1 MDMESEHDVVT
12 AGQMAKLVVQLNL
25 IDEMTAQEALMD
37 LGDKGLPSADY
48 VKLLERRSLLTPLQI
63 GKLRKGD
70 RDGYFLGGYRLLYRI
85 ASGSFGRVYRGDDPR
100 SGQIVAV
107 KVLRRRWS
115 EDPRRVEMFEREGR
129 IGRTIVHPN
138 IVGILAVS
146 QDAPTGSYFIVMEF
160 VEGGNLRDILN
171 IRKKI
176 DIAESLRIIEEC
188 VNGQAYAWSRGLT
201 HRDIKPSNV
210 LLSTDKT
217 AKLVD
222 FGLADLSQGGAVFSD
237 EGPGKKDN
245 DMQMDRTVDYAG
257 LEKATN
263 VTAGDVRSDIYFL
276 GHLLYEMITGV
287 SLIPRTKDR
296 YAAMQRMRFEKADIE
311 FDQQMANTDLPQ
323 PLVRLLQRCTCM
335 EPMKRFQTPAQFL
348 EAIKRVRAEL
358 AGDNAEEIEN
368 RRADGP
374 LTMYIV
380 EENQKLQ
387 DAFRDKFKALGFR
400 VLISKDATQ
409 ALVRYQTTPYHV
421 ILVDAGTAGRDG
433 VNAYGHV
440 LKEAATMGLEM
451 AGILILNDDQDQW
464 VEDFAHL
471 SNAETFVRP
480 VTMKQLIT
488 TLREL
493 VPELNE
499 AASS

>member
-1 MDMESEHDVVT
+1 MDEDVVD
-12 AGQMAKLVVQLNL
+12 AGQMSKLVVQLNL
-25 IDEMTAQEALMD
+25 IDEMTAVECLMD
-37 LGDKGLPSADY
+37 IGDKGAAAADY
-48 VKLLERRSLLTPLQI
+48 IALLERRSLLTPLQSN
-63 GKLRKGD
+63 KLRKGD
-70 RDGYFLGGYRLLYRI
+70 RDGYFLGGFRILYRI

-100 SGQIVAV
+100 TGQIVAI

-146 QDAPTGSYFIVMEF
+146 QDAPTGNYYIVMEF

-176 DIAESLRIIEEC
+176 DIPESLRIIEEC
-188 VNGQAYAWSRGLT
+188 VNGLAYAWSRGLT

-222 FGLADLSQGGAVFSD
+222 FGLADLSQGGSVFSD

-263 VTAGDVRSDIYFL
+263 VKAGDVRSDIYFL
-276 GHLLYEMITGV
+276 GHLLYEMIQGV

-296 YAAMQRMRFEKADIE
+296 YAAMQRMRFDNAEVE
-311 FDQQMANTDLPQ
+311 FAKQMEHTELPQ
-323 PLVRLLQRCTCM
+323 PLVKLLERSTCV

-348 EAIKRVRAEL
+348 ETIKRVRAEL
-358 AGDNAEEIEN
+358 EGHGAEIER
-368 RRADGP
+368 RRADGD
-374 LTMYIV
+374 LTIYIV

-387 DAFRDKFKALGFR
+387 DAFRDKFKAIGFR
-400 VLISKDATQ
+400 VLMSKDATQ
-409 ALVRYQTTPYHV
+409 ALVRYQTAPYHV
-421 ILVDAGTAGRDG
+421 ILVDAGTAGRNG
-433 VNAYGHV
+433 VNAYGNV
-440 LKEAATMGLEM
+440 LKEANSLGLEISGM
-451 AGILILNDDQDQW
+451 LILNEDQDEW
-464 VEDFAHL
+464 SREFDKFT
-471 SNAETFVRP
+471 NAETFIRP
-480 VTMKQLIT
+480 VTMKQLLKTI
-488 TLREL
+488 REL

>member
-1 MDMESEHDVVT
+1 
-12 AGQMAKLVVQLNL
+12 
-25 IDEMTAQEALMD
+25 MD
-37 LGDKGLPSADY
+37 LGDNGAPADDY
-48 VKLLERRSLLTPLQI
+48 VKMLERRSLLTPLQI

-70 RDGYFLGGYRLLYRI
+70 TDGYLLGGFRLLYRI

-100 SGQIVAV
+100 TGQIVAV

-146 QDAPTGSYFIVMEF
+146 QDPATGSYYIVMEF

-176 DIAESLRIIEEC
+176 DIPESLRIIEEC
-188 VNGQAYAWSRGLT
+188 VNGLAYAWSRGLT

-210 LLSTDKT
+210 LLSTDTT

-222 FGLADLSQGGAVFSD
+222 FGLADLSQGGSVFSD

-245 DMQMDRTVDYAG
+245 ETQMDRTVDYAG

-263 VTAGDVRSDIYFL
+263 VKAGDVRSDIYFL
-276 GHLLYEMITGV
+276 GHLLYEMIQGV

-296 YAAMQRMRFEKADIE
+296 YAAMQRQRFDNAEVE
-311 FDQQMANTDLPQ
+311 FAKQMANTDLPK
-323 PLVRLLQRCTCM
+323 PLVQLLERSTSV
-335 EPMKRFQTPAQFL
+335 EPMRRYQTPAQFL
-348 EAIKRVRAEL
+348 ESIKRVRAEL
-358 AGDNAEEIEN
+358 EGDISDLEN
-368 RRADGP
+368 RRAEGP
-374 LTMYIV
+374 LTIYIV

-387 DAFRDKFKALGFR
+387 DAFRDKFKAMGFR

-409 ALVRYQTTPYHV
+409 ALVRYQTAPYHV

-433 VNAYGHV
+433 VNAYSLV
-440 LKEAATMGLEM
+440 LKEANSLGLQIN
-451 AGILILNDDQDQW
+451 GILILNDDQNDW
-464 VEDFAHL
+464 GREFAKMSHV
-471 SNAETFVRP
+471 ETFIRP
-480 VTMKQLIT
+480 VTMKQLINA
-488 TLREL
+488 EL
-493 VPELNE
+493 VPDGE
-499 AASS
+499 AA